1 VITVEIVTA
10 ITIEIATAMVV
21 IQTGT
26 ATGAMTGIE
35 TGIGE
40 IAIAAIG
47 TAIDKLNGNFRNVRR
62 GSLNATIQPW
72 ILQHQ
77 LRRRSV

>member
-1 VITVEIVTA
+1 VITVEIATA

-26 ATGAMTGIE
+26 AMGAMTGIE

-47 TAIDKLNGNFRNVRR
+47 TAIDKLKR
-62 GSLNATIQPW
+62 
-72 ILQHQ
+72 Q
-77 LRRRSV
+77 LPKGPARFFECDYSTLGYHAIN